1 MVNLVASN
9 NVGSKKNLLG
19 LFCNVEEAKGY
30 AQAKVN
36 ELGLS
41 EQLFWKEIPEGL
53 PLRELFMTGSLLP
66 VTVLKANYADSCL
79 IILGY
84 GF

>member
-1 MVNLVASN
+1 MINLIASN
-9 NVGSKKNLLG
+9 ALCTKKNFLG

-41 EQLFWKEIPEGL
+41 TQLFWKEIPEGL
-53 PLRELFMTGSLLP
+53 PLREAFMVGSLLP
-66 VTVLKANYADSCL
+66 VSVLRANYEESCL
-79 IILGY
+79 VILDY

>member
-1 MVNLVASN
+1 MINLIASN
-9 NVGSKKNLLG
+9 NMGSKKNFLG

-41 EQLFWKEIPEGL
+41 EQLFWKEIPERL
-53 PLRELFMTGSLLP
+53 PLRELFMVGTLLP
-66 VTVLKANYADSCL
+66 ASVLRANYADSCL
-79 IILGY
+79 IILDY